1 VQVQVGIATI
11 EGSLTLTN
19 QPVEL
24 VNLAPGLMAEVSP
37 LTVDVIISGPLPLLD
52 QLSQA
57 DLRITLDLTGLI
69 KGIYQLIPTIELRI
83 AEIRVESILPG
94 SVEVLIV
101 DAPSPTPT
109 PRR

>member
-1 VQVQVGIATI
+1 
-11 EGSLTLTN
+11 
-19 QPVEL
+19 
-24 VNLAPGLMAEVSP
+24 MAEVSP

-52 QLSQA
+52 QLTQA
-57 DLRITLDLTGLI
+57 DLRVTLDLSGLTR
-69 KGIYQLIPTIELRI
+69 GTYQLIPTIELRI

-94 SVEVLIV
+94 SVEVRIV